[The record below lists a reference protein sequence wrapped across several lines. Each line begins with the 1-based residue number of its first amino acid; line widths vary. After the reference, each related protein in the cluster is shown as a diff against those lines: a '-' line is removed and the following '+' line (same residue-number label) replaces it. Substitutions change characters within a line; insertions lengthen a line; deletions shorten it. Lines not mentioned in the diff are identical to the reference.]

1 MSKVKSIVF
10 NFFVLFFASFF
21 SIAFVVA
28 GSRILFNKDAKKIL
42 NQSARIKELEF
53 SSNLDGELLLA
64 TKMAKSPLISHY
76 MENPQ
81 DASLSKAAM
90 EEILSYQDAFK
101 GKNTFSIAD
110 TDLLYYSNGKYLYT
124 LDKSDPANSWF
135 TSCLAISEDYTFI
148 VSYDTVLKKTML
160 WVNAVVRDETKKGI
174 GLIGTGVDLSDFVNM
189 MYNNLEK
196 NRKMFFYNKNKEITG
211 AENTQLLEDKA
222 KIESQLP
229 EMGKIDNFP
238 VEKTFLCGKKGCYEI
253 VPIPSVDWMM
263 VIFLP
268 YTMTVA
274 LSYAVAP
281 LGAVL
286 ILLLLIAA
294 AITLKRLVKPLLV
307 LNDAVKNIS
316 AGNADLTKRLNS
328 NSDAA
333 TIGLIKKIEKGF
345 NAFIEKLQQIIIT
358 VKKSKEE
365 LFESLENLRRSIHK
379 ILNSIEEI
387 NQHIDGMESSVS
399 EQSGFSNQTSDAV
412 NQISE
417 KISSLN
423 KMILTQNQS
432 IEEAS
437 SSVVQMIGNINS
449 VNNSVAKLSDSFS
462 ALEAS
467 TTQGVKKQK
476 EVNERIS
483 EIENQSKMLQD
494 ANLIISSIA
503 SQTNLL
509 AMNAAIEAAHA
520 GEAGKGFSV
529 VADEIRKLSETS
541 SEQSKTIG
549 QQLTAIQE
557 SISNIVVTSGDSE
570 KVLHSVANSIH
581 NTDGL
586 VQSIM
591 QAMKEQECGSK
602 QISDSLALL
611 QSSSQEVRDASMQ
624 TEQKNESIL
633 EETKKLQNSSKTIKN
648 RINEMAECARSITQE
663 AETLGGL
670 SDGVDRSLEKIGS
683 EIDLFKV

>member
-1 MSKVKSIVF
+1 
-10 NFFVLFFASFF
+10 
-21 SIAFVVA
+21 
-28 GSRILFNKDAKKIL
+28 
-42 NQSARIKELEF
+42 
-53 SSNLDGELLLA
+53 
-64 TKMAKSPLISHY
+64 
-76 MENPQ
+76 
-81 DASLSKAAM
+81 
-90 EEILSYQDAFK
+90 
-101 GKNTFSIAD
+101 
-110 TDLLYYSNGKYLYT
+110 
-124 LDKSDPANSWF
+124 
-135 TSCLAISEDYTFI
+135 
-148 VSYDTVLKKTML
+148 
-160 WVNAVVRDETKKGI
+160 
-174 GLIGTGVDLSDFVNM
+174 
-189 MYNNLEK
+189 
-196 NRKMFFYNKNKEITG
+196 
-211 AENTQLLEDKA
+211 
-222 KIESQLP
+222 
-229 EMGKIDNFP
+229 
-238 VEKTFLCGKKGCYEI
+238 
-253 VPIPSVDWMM
+253 
-263 VIFLP
+263 
-268 YTMTVA
+268 
-274 LSYAVAP
+274 
-281 LGAVL
+281 
-286 ILLLLIAA
+286 
-294 AITLKRLVKPLLV
+294 
-307 LNDAVKNIS
+307 
-316 AGNADLTKRLNS
+316 
-328 NSDAA
+328 
-333 TIGLIKKIEKGF
+333 
-345 NAFIEKLQQIIIT
+345 
-358 VKKSKEE
+358 
-365 LFESLENLRRSIHK
+365 
-379 ILNSIEEI
+379 
-387 NQHIDGMESSVS
+387 
-399 EQSGFSNQTSDAV
+399 
-412 NQISE
+412 
-417 KISSLN
+417 
-423 KMILTQNQS
+423 
-432 IEEAS
+432 
-437 SSVVQMIGNINS
+437 MIGNINS

>member
-1 MSKVKSIVF
+1 
-10 NFFVLFFASFF
+10 
-21 SIAFVVA
+21 
-28 GSRILFNKDAKKIL
+28 
-42 NQSARIKELEF
+42 
-53 SSNLDGELLLA
+53 
-64 TKMAKSPLISHY
+64 
-76 MENPQ
+76 ME
-81 DASLSKAAM
+81 
-90 EEILSYQDAFK
+90 
-101 GKNTFSIAD
+101 
-110 TDLLYYSNGKYLYT
+110 
-124 LDKSDPANSWF
+124 
-135 TSCLAISEDYTFI
+135 
-148 VSYDTVLKKTML
+148 
-160 WVNAVVRDETKKGI
+160 
-174 GLIGTGVDLSDFVNM
+174 
-189 MYNNLEK
+189 
-196 NRKMFFYNKNKEITG
+196 
-211 AENTQLLEDKA
+211 
-222 KIESQLP
+222 
-229 EMGKIDNFP
+229 KIDNFP

-379 ILNSIEEI
+379 IVNSIEEI
-387 NQHIDGMESSVS
+387 NQHIDGMEYSVS

-557 SISNIVVTSGDSE
+557 SISNIVVTSVDSE

>member
-379 ILNSIEEI
+379 IVNSIEEI

-476 EVNERIS
+476 EVNEIIS

-520 GEAGKGFSV
+520 GDAGKGFAV

-541 SEQSKTIG
+541 TQQSKTIG
-549 QQLTAIQE
+549 DQLTNIQ
-557 SISNIVVTSGDSE
+557 
-570 KVLHSVANSIH
+570 NSIEDVVSASELSTRSF
-581 NTDGL
+581 NTVTAKIKDTDEI
-586 VQSIM
+586 VRQIKA
-591 QAMKEQECGSK
+591 AMEEQNEGSK
-602 QISDSLALL
+602 QIITALNAMNNSTV
-611 QSSSQEVRDASMQ
+611 QVRNAGQ
-624 TEQKNESIL
+624 
-633 EETKKLQNSSKTIKN
+633 
-648 RINEMAECARSITQE
+648 EMAEGNKAILAEVKALQDATGIMQESMNEMRIGATKINETGESLRQISAQVEDSIVQIGNE
-663 AETLGGL
+663 
-670 SDGVDRSLEKIGS
+670 VDQFKI
-683 EIDLFKV
+683 